1 MKRRRLNT
9 KSNLCSYLRSS
20 GVLENGTSEDIQKVK
35 NDYWKEYKRIWRK
48 NKRKSGKEITISF
61 SIDEFK
67 EITSESKRHKLS
79 RTKFIKQACFAYIN
93 KSYIVPDFKEVK
105 RIAQQLSMTY
115 NSIQGLIEEN
125 SIEFKSG
132 RSILEAIIKL
142 EREIL
147 PVLNNPKSLEALI
160 KEHFLKNPN
169 NKNVLIEH
177 INSCLLYT
185 SRCV

>member
-1 MKRRRLNT
+1 MRKRKLND
-9 KSNLCSYLRSS
+9 KSNLFSFLNSS
-20 GVLENGTSEDIQKVK
+20 GILENGTHNQIQKVRAE
-35 NDYWKEYKRIWRK
+35 YWREYKRKWR
-48 NKRKSGKEITISF
+48 NAKRKSEKEITISF
-61 SIDEFK
+61 TQDEFK
-67 EITSESKRHKLS
+67 EISNESKRHKLS
-79 RTKFIKQACFAYIN
+79 RTQFIKKACFAYIN
-93 KSYIVPDFKEVK
+93 KIFIVPDSKEVK

-177 INSCLLYT
+177 INSI
-185 SRCV
+185 